1 MKKFILF
8 SLLAIC
14 TLVAKAQDSYADAVR
29 AYAEKNIAN
38 TGVNM
43 SVIPADMIDDMYE
56 CMIEAFRESGVTLKD
71 MEEVSAF
78 YETPEGKEINS
89 KARLMQSPEAQE
101 KLQKVLMPSLM
112 PLMMGGQPKP
122 IQVPDV
128 SSSYKKKFH
137 KYCEAANATSMIDN
151 ILVSLESAIGS
162 QPDAEQ
168 IIAPLKKFFSEQGE
182 NMMLIT
188 CSDVYTEEDLDAM
201 IKVLKKP
208 GMKRVM
214 NATNAFV
221 PKFMQK
227 VMQKYGK

>member
-14 TLVAKAQDSYADAVR
+14 TLVAKAQDSYADAVK
-29 AYAEKNIAN
+29 AYMKNNIET
-38 TGVNM
+38 TGTDM
-43 SVIPADMIDDMYE
+43 SKIPADMVDVMYD
-56 CMIEAFRESGVTLKD
+56 CMVEAFRETGITLDD
-71 MEEVSAF
+71 MNEITAF
-78 YETPEGKEINS
+78 YETPEGKEINA
-89 KARLMQSPEAQE
+89 KMKLMQRPEAQE

-162 QPDAEQ
+162 QPEAEQ

-208 GMKRVM
+208 AMKRVLR
-214 NATNAFV
+214 ASSAFM
-221 PKFMQK
+221 PKFMER
-227 VMQKYGK
+227 VMKKYGM